1 MDEGFIRP
9 EAKVLPRESL
19 VPAES
24 LIQPPP
30 NRFTHETVARTP
42 FSYAGSRKSSGQ
54 DGELSAGTKVV
65 LLRADP
71 DGDRASV
78 VDANGLYVDVPANS
92 LRPIDDPQAIRR
104 SASS

>member
-1 MDEGFIRP
+1 MTEGFIRP
-9 EAKVLPRESL
+9 EAKVLPKESL
-19 VPAES
+19 VPADS

-42 FSYAGSRKSSGQ
+42 FSYVASPSSKGS

-65 LLRADP
+65 LLRADVEN
-71 DGDRASV
+71 DRASV
-78 VDANGLYVDVPANS
+78 VDANGLYVVVPATS
-92 LRPIDDPQAIRR
+92 LRPLGEGQAIRR